1 MPSDTKTVRGRGVTH
16 KSQKTERGRGLGV
29 TNLVYGFLIA
39 LRDGRTKEKKAEKKK
54 EMRACRRSE
63 LVSAAAAARVG
74 GRRTHGGSAGS
85 GRITALLLFG
95 SGLLIGSWRR
105 YFLLGET

>member
-16 KSQKTERGRGLGV
+16 NSQNTEGGRGLGV

-39 LRDGRTKEKKAEKKK
+39 LRDGRTKQKKAEKKK

-63 LVSAAAAARVG
+63 LVSAAAARVG
-74 GRRTHGGSAGS
+74 GRRTHRGSAGS

-105 YFLLGET
+105 SFLLG